1 MRIDLSRRMG
11 LLVLGGVEAGIVF
24 EKRDDEARVPLH
36 IVGGPEYARRWIDSH
51 YEGVEWE
58 SSSHR
63 ATALVGRLADPP
75 SPSASESAASG
86 AGMPIACTASPS
98 ATAAVPGLW
107 PPATVSTY
115 KASAAASGASRAT
128 STGIRCAGNTEE
140 ETDGA

>member
-11 LLVLGGVEAGIVF
+11 LLVLGGVGAGIVF

-36 IVGGPEYARRWIDSH
+36 IVVGPEYARRWIDSH

-58 SSSHR
+58 SSHR

-75 SPSASESAASG
+75 SPSASESAASS

-98 ATAAVPGLW
+98 ATAALPGL
-107 PPATVSTY
+107 SR
-115 KASAAASGASRAT
+115 AASTA
-128 STGIRCAGNTEE
+128 IRCAGNTEE
-140 ETDGA
+140 EIDGV

>member
-11 LLVLGGVEAGIVF
+11 LLVLGGVGAGIVF
-24 EKRDDEARVPLH
+24 EKRDEEARVPLH

-58 SSSHR
+58 SSHR

-86 AGMPIACTASPS
+86 AGMPIACTAS

-115 KASAAASGASRAT
+115 RASAAAVRRQPGRLDRDPLRREHR
-128 STGIRCAGNTEE
+128 GG
-140 ETDGA
+140 D